1 MTSNFYGNFEELFS
15 RFFVLDY
22 GGNVR
27 ISKVV
32 LSSSSVQLERVGSLM
47 CIVRGQKVML
57 DRDLAVLYGVATKAL
72 NQAVKRH
79 SGRFPLDFMFR
90 LSTAETRN
98 LRRRLQ
104 IIDSGSRMGIRRRP
118 RAFTEQG
125 VAMLSSVINSER
137 AVQVNIA
144 IMRAF
149 VRLRRVLS
157 ENTALARRLE
167 AMEGRLDRYKS
178 KMDEE
183 VQAVWEVIGGLMSE
197 EEAPK
202 DPIGFRPP

>member
-1 MTSNFYGNFEELFS
+1 MTSNFYGNLTELFPG
-15 RFFVLDY
+15 FFVLDH
-22 GGNVR
+22 GGNMR

-47 CIVRGQKVML
+47 CIIRGQKVML
-57 DRDLAVLYGVATKAL
+57 DRDLAVLYGVATKVL

-79 SGRFPLDFMFR
+79 SGRFPPDFMFR
-90 LSTAETRN
+90 LSTVETRN

-104 IIDSGSRMGIRRRP
+104 INDTGSRMGIRRRP

-137 AVQVNIA
+137 AVRVNIA

-167 AMEGRLDRYKS
+167 AMEGRLDRCKS

-183 VQAVWEVIGGLMSE
+183 VRAVWAAIGGLMSE

>member
-1 MTSNFYGNFEELFS
+1 M
-15 RFFVLDY
+15 
-22 GGNVR
+22 R